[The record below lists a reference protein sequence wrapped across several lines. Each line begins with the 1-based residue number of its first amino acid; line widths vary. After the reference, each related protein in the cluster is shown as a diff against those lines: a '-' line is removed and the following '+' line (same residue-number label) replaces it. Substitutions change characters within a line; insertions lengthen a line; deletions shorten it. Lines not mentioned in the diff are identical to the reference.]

1 MILHNGTAHFFA
13 WLIKGGATEK
23 VLQFIMQPKFI
34 YNKKNWFHRTKKNV
48 LLNMTERFKQ
58 GKNLLIDIILRMKTI

>member
-23 VLQFIMQPKFI
+23 VLQFIMQPKSI
-34 YNKKNWFHRTKKNV
+34 YNKNIGFTEQKK
-48 LLNMTERFKQ
+48 MYY
-58 GKNLLIDIILRMKTI
+58 